1 MGMCSSLARLLC
13 SLDHL
18 AEGLWEG
25 IYGLYTVLEVKQLL
39 KVLFAEVLQSRVF
52 RILRIIFSSFYWF
65 FLDVKITNSK
75 SSILKSVKASG
86 DCACL
91 GFKVCDVV

>member
-1 MGMCSSLARLLC
+1 MLLTGSVAVLLGSLSRRLMGRNLWTIYSLG
-13 SLDHL
+13 S
-18 AEGLWEG
+18 ETTSES
-25 IYGLYTVLEVKQLL
+25 L

-52 RILRIIFSSFYWF
+52 RILQIIFSSFYWF